1 MSQGSSQCLV
11 SGLLIVERTY
21 GKVTQAT
28 PSCRVLGSGT
38 KPQADLGGVPRA
50 FGSGDGRACAFQG
63 IESNNRLYSVAI
75 PSSLATSVVI
85 MAQTLLVDEPICGGG
100 ACPPLHSEITAV
112 VCPCYL

>member
-38 KPQADLGGVPRA
+38 KPQADLGGA
-50 FGSGDGRACAFQG
+50 
-63 IESNNRLYSVAI
+63 
-75 PSSLATSVVI
+75 
-85 MAQTLLVDEPICGGG
+85 
-100 ACPPLHSEITAV
+100 
-112 VCPCYL
+112 